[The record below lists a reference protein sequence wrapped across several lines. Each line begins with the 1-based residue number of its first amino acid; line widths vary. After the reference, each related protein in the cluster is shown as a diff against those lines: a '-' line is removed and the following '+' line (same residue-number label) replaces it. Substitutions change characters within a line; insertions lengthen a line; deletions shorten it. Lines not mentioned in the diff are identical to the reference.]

1 MQKKRVQP
9 PPTSQRIFGLD
20 FLRAFAITS
29 VIIGHGAYIFPKEWP
44 NISWFFAFDGVS
56 VFFVLSGFLVGYTF
70 IETFILPSFT
80 YKTLAIFW
88 LKRALRTLPNYYFM
102 LFLLVL
108 LGLIYKEDLTL
119 ISVHRF
125 FFFGQ
130 NLWQPPSLWFFPE
143 SWSLAVE
150 EWFYLLFPLLA
161 FVFAKLLKLP
171 PKTIL
176 LLVMLMFISGCFM
189 VRWYRF
195 MHATEVT
202 IPIWDAYFRKQVVT
216 QLDGIMFGV
225 LGAYL
230 AIFHAQH
237 WKKYAKLLFGIG
249 CLLFLTHKYVLF
261 KIIPLTK
268 LFGTVFSF
276 PMVSV
281 AVLMML
287 PLLSQWNPKGGF
299 MVRQITRVSLISYS
313 LYLVHLSLVQTWI
326 LPALP
331 FPENHQHLS
340 YLSFLKY
347 ALYWCLSLGL
357 ALLQYRY
364 IEQPGMLLREKW
376 LRRLSRKK
384 EN

>member
-1 MQKKRVQP
+1 MHVQP

-20 FLRAFAITS
+20 FLRAFAIIS
-29 VIIGHGAYIFPKEWP
+29 VLIGHGAYLLPQDWAK
-44 NISWFFAFDGVS
+44 ISWFFAFDGVG

-70 IETFILPSFT
+70 IKTFILPSFT
-80 YKTLAIFW
+80 YQTLATFW

-102 LFLLVL
+102 LFLLIL
-108 LGLIYKEDLTL
+108 LGLILKEDFTL
-119 ISVHRF
+119 RSIQRF
-125 FFFGQ
+125 FFFAQ

-161 FVFAKLLKLP
+161 FVSAKLLNLP

-176 LLVMLMFISGCFM
+176 LLVILIFISGCFM

-195 MHATEVT
+195 LHATEVT
-202 IPIWDAYFRKQVVT
+202 IPIWDAHFRKQVVT

-225 LGAYL
+225 LGAYI
-230 AIFHAQH
+230 AIFHNLH
-237 WKKYAKLLFGIG
+237 WRKYAKLLFGIG
-249 CLLFLTHKYVLF
+249 CVLFFIHKYVLF
-261 KIIPLTK
+261 EFIPLTQ

-299 MVRQITRVSLISYS
+299 IVRQITRVSLISYS

-340 YLSFLKY
+340 YLPFLKY

-357 ALLQYRY
+357 ALLLYRC
-364 IEQPGMLLREKW
+364 IEQPAMLLREKW
-376 LRRLSRKK
+376 LHRLSRKK
-384 EN
+384 EH